1 MGKTLPGIAA
11 ALRALGDENRVRI
24 VLALRRQPLCVCQI
38 VELVHL
44 ANSTVS
50 EHLMI
55 LKAAGLALSHKT
67 GRWVYYRTPDQR
79 GDRVIGGVLAFV
91 SEALEHDQQIRA
103 DAKRLAQ
110 ILQIDPGELCR
121 RQKSRGGL
129 CCGRHVS
136 TVR

>member
-1 MGKTLPGIAA
+1 MGKRLPGVVA

-24 VLALRRQPLCVCQI
+24 ALALGLQPLCVCQI
-38 VELVHL
+38 VELVRL

-55 LKAAGLALSHKT
+55 LKVAGLATARKE
-67 GRWVYYRTPDQR
+67 GRWVYYRAA
-79 GDRVIGGVLAFV
+79 DRQADCAIGEVLASVFK
-91 SEALEHDQQIRA
+91 ALEHTPEIRA
-103 DAKRLAQ
+103 DVKRLAN

-121 RQKSRGGL
+121 RQKSRGEN

>member
-1 MGKTLPGIAA
+1 MGKRLPEVVA

-38 VELVHL
+38 VELVQL

-55 LKAAGLALSHKT
+55 LKAAGLATARKE
-67 GRWVYYRTPDQR
+67 GRWVYYRTADKLA
-79 GDRVIGGVLAFV
+79 DCAIGEVLASVFRT
-91 SEALEHDQQIRA
+91 LEHDQRLRA
-103 DAKRLAQ
+103 DVKQLAK

-121 RQKSRGGL
+121 RQKSRGVN
-129 CCGRHVS
+129 CCGRQVAA
-136 TVR
+136 VR

>member
-1 MGKTLPGIAA
+1 MGRRLPGMVDV
-11 ALRALGDENRVRI
+11 LRALGDENRVRI

-38 VELVHL
+38 VELVQL

-55 LKAAGLALSHKT
+55 LKAAGLAIDRKV
-67 GRWVYYRTPDQR
+67 GRWVYYRTADQR
-79 GDRVIGGVLAFV
+79 TDRAIGEVLACVF
-91 SEALEHDQQIRA
+91 EALEYDQQIRA
-103 DAKRLAQ
+103 DVKRLAK

-121 RQKSRGGL
+121 RQKSSGRN

-136 TVR
+136 EVR

>member
-1 MGKTLPGIAA
+1 MGKRLPGVVA

-24 VLALRRQPLCVCQI
+24 VLALGRQPLCVCQI
-38 VELVHL
+38 VELVQL

-55 LKAAGLALSHKT
+55 LKAAGLATARKE
-67 GRWVYYRTPDQR
+67 GRWVYYRTADKQADCAI
-79 GDRVIGGVLAFV
+79 GEVLVRVCK
-91 SEALEHDQQIRA
+91 ALEHDQQIRA
-103 DAKRLAQ
+103 DVKRLAK

-121 RQKSRGGL
+121 RQKSSGGN
-129 CCGRHVS
+129 CCGRPVS